1 MSSSSKNDLL
11 GKKRPQRSFFPP
23 EVVFCLQ
30 MCYASYQEYQKRST
44 CIIRQALRK
53 EDTMSYLI
61 KDTTEEER
69 RKIGE
74 ESLGNLSGACDGCS
88 QRVADM
94 YDAYIR
100 GEMEL
105 RDINMAYSARYV
117 KGAMDKEPRSSCPM

>member
-1 MSSSSKNDLL
+1 
-11 GKKRPQRSFFPP
+11 
-23 EVVFCLQ
+23 
-30 MCYASYQEYQKRST
+30 
-44 CIIRQALRK
+44 
-53 EDTMSYLI
+53 MSYLI

-69 RKIGE
+69 RRIVE

-88 QRVADM
+88 VRVADM

-117 KGAMDKEPRSSCPM
+117 KGAMDREPRSSCQMN

>member
-1 MSSSSKNDLL
+1 MDVIT
-11 GKKRPQRSFFPP
+11 R
-23 EVVFCLQ
+23 
-30 MCYASYQEYQKRST
+30 
-44 CIIRQALRK
+44 
-53 EDTMSYLI
+53 EDKMSYLI

-69 RKIGE
+69 RRIVE

-105 RDINMAYSARYV
+105 KDHALRERRDGEGASLILPDVETRGSLHTVISLIQKPVFTSFHPIATLIISIADTSANICTIGTCV
-117 KGAMDKEPRSSCPM
+117 

>member
-1 MSSSSKNDLL
+1 
-11 GKKRPQRSFFPP
+11 
-23 EVVFCLQ
+23 
-30 MCYASYQEYQKRST
+30 
-44 CIIRQALRK
+44 
-53 EDTMSYLI
+53 MSYLI

-69 RKIGE
+69 RKIVE

-105 RDINMAYSARYV
+105 RELNMAFSTRYV
-117 KGAMDKEPRSSCPM
+117 KGDMDRHQGSTTSCGM